1 MNNSVKMLSP
11 FVLYCQ
17 KVIPLA
23 FDESMSYY
31 ECLCALYSY
40 LKDTVVPAVNNN
52 AEALEEVQ
60 KAMTELK
67 EYVDTYFDNLDIQT
81 EVNNKL
87 DEMAESGELAEI
99 IAQFLE
105 MQFIYGFD
113 TISDMQGGDN
123 YVEGSIVKTLGESAY
138 DDGKGAFYRIRQ
150 LRIDDVIDGVNIVSL
165 TNFPSLVAEKIPVD
179 ISQFVDLDDYVTY
192 NAEKLTEL
200 KCEYNEDIKCY
211 YELLKLKKDKFS
223 LSQLYE
229 SEYPN
234 GIYDYLKNTENC
246 FYMNGVLSGVNVHN
260 GVGISE
266 AQSGSQYWYVLGL
279 NQNNEIVYAKDLN
292 RSLTTSGLITLG
304 YKEAFGI
311 WSPVII
317 NGNAFVPA
325 TEIPNTQNDYDYIIN
340 HKHPRTILGY
350 DDDYYYLLTIEGRL
364 ANSRGATFSEIVTL
378 CQDLGITNAFNLDG
392 GGSTQLWTSKNPKN
406 LVFGKEHTTEPY
418 TARHL
423 FAGLK
428 FTKED

>member
-1 MNNSVKMLSP
+1 MSYLCKYFKEEVIMNNSIKMISP

-52 AEALEEVQ
+52 ADALEEVQ
-60 KAMTELK
+60 KAMAELK

-150 LRIDDVIDGVNIVSL
+150 LRIDDVIDEVNIVSL
-165 TNFPSLVAEKIPVD
+165 TNFPSLVAEKIPID

-246 FYMNGVLSGVNVHN
+246 FYMNGVSVSIKYVDIDRNIVIRRNVLCILVNCNRHY
-260 GVGISE
+260 
-266 AQSGSQYWYVLGL
+266 GSQECFIIAVTVHVRKQITESAWRIIPVAVCEHIVQVLFPESLRIQPLRNCLIIGCQL
-279 NQNNEIVYAKDLN
+279 LCIDFQCCRRRSFN
-292 RSLTTSGLITLG
+292 R
-304 YKEAFGI
+304 FGCRFG
-311 WSPVII
+311 SRFRRRFSC
-317 NGNAFVPA
+317 GC
-325 TEIPNTQNDYDYIIN
+325 
-340 HKHPRTILGY
+340 RR
-350 DDDYYYLLTIEGRL
+350 GRL
-364 ANSRGATFSEIVTL
+364 I
-378 CQDLGITNAFNLDG
+378 
-392 GGSTQLWTSKNPKN
+392 QLLLFHN
-406 LVFGKEHTTEPY
+406 TENGRCKQCGRCKY
-418 TARHL
+418 N
-423 FAGLK
+423 
-428 FTKED
+428 